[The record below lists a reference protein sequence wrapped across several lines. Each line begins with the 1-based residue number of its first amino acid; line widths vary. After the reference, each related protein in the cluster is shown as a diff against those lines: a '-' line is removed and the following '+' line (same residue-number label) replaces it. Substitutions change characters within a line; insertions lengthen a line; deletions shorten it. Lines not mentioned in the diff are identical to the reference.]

1 MLEECGRSSA
11 CKSYDRG
18 ESVCETTR
26 SAIVLLGLASSEK
39 LQKACNQIKG
49 CWEGEGGFLRNSKGV
64 VEVL

>member
-1 MLEECGRSSA
+1 MPAECGRGSSSE
-11 CKSYDRG
+11 SYDRE

-26 SAIVLLGLASSEK
+26 SSIVLPGLASSER

-49 CWEGEGGFLRNSKGV
+49 CWDGEGGFLRNSKGV